1 MRLPDDLPILIKR
14 HTDRPIRVQLY
25 HWFREAILSGRLRP
39 GARLPATRHLART
52 LRIARQTIVD
62 AYDQLTAEGYISGR
76 RGSGTC
82 VCAVSDDLLR
92 AYRQASRPRSRRG
105 RNLSHRG
112 TILAGVP
119 ALPAW
124 LRGWTPRPFRIG
136 VPALD
141 AFPFDVWR
149 RLAARRS
156 RRPPRDLTA
165 YGEPAGYPPLRKAIA
180 AYVAA
185 TRAAHCTPEQVLIV
199 EGSQQAL
206 DLAARVLLDPKDAV
220 WFEEPGYWGAR
231 RAFHAAQ
238 ARLVPVP
245 VDDGG
250 LNVDAGIARCRAARL
265 AYVTPSHQYPLG
277 ATMSLERRLALLN
290 WARRADAWIFEDD
303 YDSEYRYTGPPITA
317 LQGLDDEGR
326 VVYVGT
332 FSKVLFPA
340 LRLGYMIVPEDVVD
354 AFVTARALA
363 GQHSPSLAQAV
374 LTDFIEEG
382 HFARHVR
389 RMRKLYAERQEILR
403 TTVAAVLGSA
413 LEVPPSDTGMHVI
426 GWLPPGIGDR
436 ALSQRAAAEGVH
448 AAPLSAFYLESC
460 PRGGLLLGYAGYTPR
475 EITEG
480 VRRLARLFDG

>member
-1 MRLPDDLPILIKR
+1 MRLPDDLPISIER
-14 HTDRPIRVQLY
+14 HTGRPIRVQLY
-25 HWFREAILSGRLRP
+25 HWFREAILSGRLQP
-39 GARLPATRHLART
+39 GARLPATRRLAKT
-52 LRIARQTIVD
+52 LGIARQTTVE
-62 AYDQLTAEGYISGR
+62 AYEQLTAEGYISAR
-76 RGSGTC
+76 QGSGTR
-82 VCAVSDDLLR
+82 VCAVADDLLR
-92 AYRQASRPRSRRG
+92 AYRPASRPRPRRG

-124 LRGWTPRPFRIG
+124 LRDWTPRPFRMG

-165 YGEPAGYPPLRKAIA
+165 YGEPAGYRPLRNAIA
-180 AYVAA
+180 AYVTA

-206 DLAARVLLDPKDAV
+206 DLAARVLLDPGDAV
-220 WFEEPGYWGAR
+220 WFEEPGYWGAK
-231 RAFHAAQ
+231 RAFHAGE

-245 VDDGG
+245 VDDEG
-250 LNVDAGIARCRAARL
+250 LNVEAGIARCRAARL

-277 ATMSLERRLALLN
+277 TTMSLERRLALLS
-290 WARRADAWIFEDD
+290 WARRTDAWILEDD

-326 VVYVGT
+326 ALYVGT

-340 LRLGYMIVPEDVVD
+340 LRLGYMIIPHDMTD
-354 AFVTARALA
+354 TFITARALA
-363 GQHSPSLAQAV
+363 GQHSPSLVQAV

-382 HFARHVR
+382 HFARHIR

-413 LEVPPSDTGMHVI
+413 LEVSASDTGMHVI
-426 GWLPPGIGDR
+426 GWLPPGVRDR
-436 ALSQRAAAEGVH
+436 GLSQRAAAEGVH

-460 PRGGLLLGYAGYTPR
+460 PRAGLLLGYAGYTPR
-475 EITEG
+475 EIIEG
-480 VRRLARLFDG
+480 VRRLARLFEG